1 MASTPNTG
9 SFTFDVPSTLA
20 PGATGYGIQLID
32 SDGTFQ
38 YSPQCGVSNSNAAAG
53 SSISGSST
61 TSGAFSTLTL
71 STGANY
77 TGPVASP
84 TTFAVATGNTSIVV
98 LTGTAS
104 MTVPATLQSTVVVTP
119 SAGSTSYFSATPSA
133 AQATATG
140 AAGVVNAG
148 LGLAGMVGFVAAMV
162 L

>member
-1 MASTPNTG
+1 
-9 SFTFDVPSTLA
+9 VPSTLA
-20 PGATGYGIQLID
+20 PASTGYGIQLID

-38 YSPQCGVSNSNAAAG
+38 YSPQCGVANSA
-53 SSISGSST
+53 SVSGSGT

-84 TTFAVATGNTSIVV
+84 TTFAVATGNTSIAV

-119 SAGSTSYFSATPSA
+119 SAGSTSYFSAAPTA

-148 LGLAGMVGFVAAMV
+148 LGLAGVVGFVAAMV